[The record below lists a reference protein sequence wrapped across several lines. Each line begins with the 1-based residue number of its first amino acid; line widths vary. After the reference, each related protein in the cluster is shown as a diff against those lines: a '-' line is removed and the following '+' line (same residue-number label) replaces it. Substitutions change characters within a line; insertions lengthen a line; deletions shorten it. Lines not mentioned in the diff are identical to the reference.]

1 MNARA
6 GRLLAGAD
14 AAVSEVS
21 PANTLGVLMLV
32 AYLFFLQSRLLDFT
46 VPQLHLPMVLL
57 IGMVGLSLLSSNLF
71 AGLRV
76 SAGRLLLLFV
86 FLLGL
91 SALFS
96 IDRRQSVG
104 IVTSDIR
111 HLTMCFAMMS
121 LLVSVRDIRR
131 CLQGLAWGTL
141 VAAVLG
147 FVFQVTVEG
156 QRLGLETGR
165 FGDPNDYAM
174 VLVMGLPLW
183 LTVASGVP
191 RVVLGIPAAA
201 VIFFSFAR
209 AGSRGGLLAFG
220 ALTVA
225 YAITS
230 SFMGKLR
237 VGLLL
242 VVTAVAA
249 VSIVPAGIQKRYF
262 TIFSVDEDSSS
273 STMEAQRS
281 YIESSNSRKALL
293 IASIWAS
300 FRHPVFGV
308 GPGGFP
314 QYYWQQGFI
323 EEKRNRQGMHT
334 HNTYTQVSSE
344 AGIPA
349 AICLLTILFL
359 TFRMAWRAW
368 REPLLPETHPI
379 RVCGRA
385 IWLSMVGWASA
396 ALFLSMAWTE
406 VIFIYVAL
414 AGSLWAVQRKTI
426 ANMRKQAAQ
435 GEKPVSNPAKPG
447 RMGAPST
454 GLAHLRPIS

>member
-1 MNARA
+1 MSARA
-6 GRLLAGAD
+6 GRLVEGSG
-14 AAVSEVS
+14 AAVSDVS
-21 PANTLGVLMLV
+21 PVNTLGVLMLV

-76 SAGRLLLLFV
+76 SAGRLLVLFV
-86 FLLGL
+86 FFLGL
-91 SALFS
+91 AALFS

-104 IVTSDIR
+104 IVMSDIR
-111 HLTMCFAMMS
+111 HLAMCFAMMS
-121 LLVSVRDIRR
+121 LLVNIRDIRR

-156 QRLGLETGR
+156 QRLGLAAGR

-220 ALTVA
+220 ALTLG

-237 VGLLL
+237 VALLL
-242 VVTAVAA
+242 VVTGLVAIAV
-249 VSIVPAGIQKRYF
+249 VPAGIQKRYF
-262 TIFSVDEDSSS
+262 TIFSVDEDSSG

-293 IASIWAS
+293 IASIWATV
-300 FRHPVFGV
+300 RHPLLGV

-323 EEKRNRQGMHT
+323 EEKRNRQGMQT

-349 AICLLTILFL
+349 ALCLVCILFL
-359 TFRMAWRAW
+359 CFRMTWRASK
-368 REPLLPETHPI
+368 EPLLPLSHPL

-385 IWLSMVGWASA
+385 LWLSMIGWALA

-414 AGSLWAVQRKTI
+414 SGSLASVHRKMI
-426 ANMRKQAAQ
+426 AGMRKQAAQ
-435 GEKPVSNPAKPG
+435 GERPVNSPAKPG
-447 RMGAPST
+447 RMGVAPT

>member
-1 MNARA
+1 
-6 GRLLAGAD
+6 
-14 AAVSEVS
+14 
-21 PANTLGVLMLV
+21 
-32 AYLFFLQSRLLDFT
+32 
-46 VPQLHLPMVLL
+46 
-57 IGMVGLSLLSSNLF
+57 
-71 AGLRV
+71 
-76 SAGRLLLLFV
+76 
-86 FLLGL
+86 
-91 SALFS
+91 
-96 IDRRQSVG
+96 
-104 IVTSDIR
+104 
-111 HLTMCFAMMS
+111 
-121 LLVSVRDIRR
+121 
-131 CLQGLAWGTL
+131 
-141 VAAVLG
+141 
-147 FVFQVTVEG
+147 
-156 QRLGLETGR
+156 LETGR

-242 VVTAVAA
+242 VVTAVVA